1 MTECVIL
8 AGGIGSRLK
17 NLTKKTPKPLIQIK
31 NFVFLDYLLWNVCR
45 TSVSKVYL
53 LVSYKSQKF
62 IEKYSKKKIF
72 NTNIEVIVEKKRS
85 GTGGALYAIKR
96 KITNDFFLLNGD
108 SFFNIDLDHFK
119 KKSQENSQLINIAL
133 L

>member
-72 NTNIEVIVEKKRS
+72 NTSIEVIVEKKRS
-85 GTGGALYAIKR
+85 GTGGALNAIKR
-96 KITNDFFLLNGD
+96 KIIFISTIVLTL
-108 SFFNIDLDHFK
+108 S
-119 KKSQENSQLINIAL
+119 LIGTFISL
-133 L
+133 IK